1 VKPAFGSVWYH
12 LSGADKDHARS
23 HMTIAV
29 PMATAQSL
37 GLPDKSTANG
47 IWIMNAGTT
56 TAHLMVPGE

>member
-1 VKPAFGSVWYH
+1 MG
-12 LSGADKDHARS
+12 LSGITCRVRIASTLAR
-23 HMTIAV
+23 MTIAV

-37 GLPDKSTANG
+37 GLPDKSTPNG